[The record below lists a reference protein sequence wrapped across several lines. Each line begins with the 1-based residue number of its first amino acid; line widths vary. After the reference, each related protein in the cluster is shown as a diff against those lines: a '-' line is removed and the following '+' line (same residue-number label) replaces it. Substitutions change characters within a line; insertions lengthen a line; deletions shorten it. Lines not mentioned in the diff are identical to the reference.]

1 MKPIAVVVL
10 SWNARPL
17 LEQYLPPLV
26 RYTPEA
32 LADLYLADNGS
43 SDDSIAYAESLG
55 LKVIDLGQNYG
66 FAKGYNEAI
75 KQLPHPYI
83 LLLNNDVRVTE
94 GWIEPLYHF
103 METHDEVVSVQPKI
117 RWDRVPEQYEY
128 AGAEGGYLDYL
139 GYPFCRGRI
148 FEMLEVDGGQY
159 GGAPKEVFW
168 TSGAAML
175 VRREA
180 YERVGGLDETFF
192 AHQEEIDLCWRWQ
205 REGLK
210 LYVVPESVVFHYG
223 GASLSATNP
232 RKTYLNFRNNR
243 YMLAKNLPTSKRT
256 KVLGIR
262 LCLDLLAALVFAL
275 QGKWGEAKAVWRA
288 MREYDGKR
296 GDVDGDEGGKELAYR
311 ALYPHSLL
319 VRYHLRGEKTFDKL
333 KQ

>member
-10 SWNARPL
+10 SWNARGL
-17 LEQYLPPLV
+17 LERYLPELV
-26 RYTPEA
+26 RCTPEA

-43 SDDSIAYAESLG
+43 TDDSIAYAEHLG
-55 LKVIDLGQNYG
+55 LGVIALEENFG

-75 KQLPHPYI
+75 KQLDHPYV

-94 GWIEPLYHF
+94 GWLEPLYLF
-103 METHDEVVSVQPKI
+103 MEAHEEVVAVQPKI
-117 RWDRVPEQYEY
+117 RWDREPSKYEY
-128 AGAEGGYLDYL
+128 AGAEGGYVDYL

-148 FEMLEVDGGQY
+148 FDTLEEDRGQY

-180 YERVGGLDETFF
+180 YVGVGGLDETFF

-210 LYVVPESVVFHYG
+210 LYVVPKSVVFHYG
-223 GASLSATNP
+223 GASLSASNP

-243 YMLAKNLPTSKRT
+243 FMLAKNLPASKRAR
-256 KVLGIR
+256 VLGMR
-262 LCLDLLAALVFAL
+262 WCLDLLAALAFAL
-275 QGKWGEAKAVWRA
+275 QGKWGDAKAVVKA
-288 MREYDGKR
+288 MGEYVTKGD
-296 GDVDGDEGGKELAYR
+296 GDVADEAGKELAYK
-311 ALYPHSLL
+311 ALYRHSLL
-319 VRYHLRGEKTFDKL
+319 VRYHVRGEKTFDKL
-333 KQ
+333 RR